1 MCLDEINIML
11 GEVLSKPGLSFSA
24 RRVFGCEDLEKHRE
38 EDRAMLCKDQIT
50 EYNVRSTV
58 IGQVQGIGEYS
69 TQLRPGL
76 SGQEAH
82 HRGSGTQDER

>member
-1 MCLDEINIML
+1 MPKTAL
-11 GEVLSKPGLSFSA
+11 GIEDATVIPRQDTLANSLGLV
-24 RRVFGCEDLEKHRE
+24 REKDAPPDNR
-38 EDRAMLCKDQIT
+38 I
-50 EYNVRSTV
+50 YVRSAV